1 MATAEATT
9 HDAHADHGHDHDHP
23 EWLAHHFESP
33 EQQFDAGKLGMWL
46 FLAQEV
52 LFFSG
57 LFVAYTVYRANHPEV
72 FIQAHHFL
80 NPWLG
85 MLNTIVLLASSLAI
99 AWGVRAAQKN
109 QQQTLMWMHIFTLA
123 CAGFFMGV
131 KVVEYSYKF
140 DEGLYWAGWD
150 REYGHWNEDLTIN
163 ADGEAEPKVHLTD
176 SGMHTKLKGVMV
188 WSFIIGGV
196 MYGYGWIRRYSAPV
210 RAWVFIGLGLTV
222 LGMGGGV
229 VVANG
234 VQQIEVDK
242 HAAHA
247 AEGHAGD
254 GHGDHGD
261 ETHTP
266 TGAELDAA
274 VPTFQDDMQAGG
286 DHAEHAVA
294 DERHPMGEVQ
304 TEDVEAAI
312 VPEAEAGAVGV
323 EETLRETVPVSNEG
337 RPANAGNFFS
347 IYFAMTGVHALH
359 ILAGVA
365 AISWIVARIARGD
378 FGPERYGP
386 VEYTGLYWHLV
397 DLVWIYLFPLLYLI
411 H

>member
-1 MATAEATT
+1 MATAEAPT
-9 HDAHADHGHDHDHP
+9 HDAHGHDHDHP

-33 EQQFDAGKLGMWL
+33 EQQFEAGKLGMWL

-109 QQQTLMWMHIFTLA
+109 QQQTLLWMHIFTLA

-140 DEGLYWAGWD
+140 DEGLFWAGHD
-150 REYGHWNEDLTIN
+150 REYGLWNEGLELDAN
-163 ADGEAEPKVHLTD
+163 GEAIPKFHLTD
-176 SGMHTKLKGVMV
+176 EGLHTGLQGVMV
-188 WSFIIGGV
+188 GSFIIGGL
-196 MYGYGWIRRYSAPV
+196 MYAYGWLRRYASPV
-210 RAWVFIGLGLTV
+210 RAWIFVGLGLTII
-222 LGMGGGV
+222 GMGGGV

-242 HAAHA
+242 HAAAGHGEH
-247 AEGHAGD
+247 AEGGHSEAGHSEA
-254 GHGDHGD
+254 GHSEAGHSDI
-261 ETHTP
+261 
-266 TGAELDAA
+266 
-274 VPTFQDDMQAGG
+274 PTFADDVEQGG
-286 DHAEHAVA
+286 AHADHAVA
-294 DERHPMGEVQ
+294 GAVAEGDQMQSVDR
-304 TEDVEAAI
+304 EAALT
-312 VPEAEAGAVGV
+312 PPAQMGGVGI
-323 EETLRETVPVSNEG
+323 EETRELVPISTAG

-365 AISWIVARIARGD
+365 AISWIIGRIARGD

-386 VEYTGLYWHLV
+386 VEYVGLYWHLV

>member
-1 MATAEATT
+1 MATAEAPT
-9 HDAHADHGHDHDHP
+9 HDAHGHDHDHP

-33 EQQFDAGKLGMWL
+33 EQQFEAGKLGMWL

-72 FIQAHHFL
+72 FVQAHHFL

-109 QQQTLMWMHIFTLA
+109 QQQTLLWMHIFTLA

-140 DEGLYWAGWD
+140 DEGLYWAGHD
-150 REYGHWNEDLTIN
+150 RQYGLWSEGLELDAN
-163 ADGEAEPKVHLTD
+163 GEAIPKRHLTD
-176 SGMHTKLKGVMV
+176 EGFHTKLQSVMV
-188 WSFIIGGV
+188 CSFIVGGLL
-196 MYGYGWIRRYSAPV
+196 YAYGWIRRYAAPV
-210 RAWVFIGLGLTV
+210 RAWIFIGLGLTV
-222 LGMGGGV
+222 IGMGGGV

-242 HAAHA
+242 HAAAGHG
-247 AEGHAGD
+247 EHSEDGHAED
-254 GHGDHGD
+254 GHGD
-261 ETHTP
+261 
-266 TGAELDAA
+266 AEHAA
-274 VPTFQDDMQAGG
+274 G
-286 DHAEHAVA
+286 DHAAAEH
-294 DERHPMGEVQ
+294 GEG
-304 TEDVEAAI
+304 EHDAA
-312 VPEAEAGAVGV
+312 EHSDGETAEEHDAGA
-323 EETLRETVPVSNEG
+323 EETRPTVPISYEG

-365 AISWIVARIARGD
+365 AICWIIGRIARGD

-386 VEYTGLYWHLV
+386 VEYVGLYWHLV